1 MNSTN
6 QGKLLAKLLGC
17 VIRGESA
24 KHLSLDKDQWEKLV
38 KLAKRHK
45 VANTLACVLP
55 LLGENNCPNEEL
67 SQELEAILFQQTMVS
82 SNQLFAAQELQQ
94 AFEEKELYS
103 LCMKGIHTKLRYPQD
118 NMRSMG
124 DLDILCKA
132 EQDALVKRAMED
144 LGYGGFQE
152 GRTHDHYSRPPYIA
166 IEMHRQLVSVRS
178 DFDTYC
184 QSVWERSQPLPGCQF
199 AYAMTVE
206 DEYVY
211 NLIHM
216 VEHFKKGGVGLRF
229 VMDIYV
235 YETQVEMDKSKV
247 LQELE
252 KLSLT
257 EFYRNVVK
265 LARHLFEKGETD
277 PLTEELTAFI
287 FSGGVYGSRDN
298 AQALSV
304 SKNGRV
310 GFVLRTCFPGL
321 RDMCSMF
328 PWLAKFPV
336 LLPLTWLIRAVR
348 SLLFRS
354 RNVKGQFQAAAKG
367 DKELGSQLRQFY
379 RDCGLDI

>member
-1 MNSTN
+1 MSGGME
-6 QGKLLAKLLGC
+6 GKLLANLLGFAL
-17 VIRGESA
+17 RGESA
-24 KHLSLDKDQWEKLV
+24 TQVAVEPDCWEKLV
-38 KLAKRHK
+38 RLANRHK
-45 VANTLACVLP
+45 VTNTLACVLP
-55 LLGENNCPNEEL
+55 LLGEENRPSEEL
-67 SQELEAILFQQTMVS
+67 TQKLETVLFKQTMIG

-94 AFEEKELYS
+94 AFEEKGLYS

-152 GRTHDHYSRPPYIA
+152 GRIHDHYSRPPYIA
-166 IEMHRQLVSVRS
+166 VEMHRQLVSVRS

-184 QSVWERSQPLPGCQF
+184 QSVWERSRPLPGCQF

-235 YETQVEMDKSKV
+235 YETQVEMDKAKV

-265 LARHLFEKGETD
+265 LARHLFEEGETD
-277 PLTEELTAFI
+277 PLTEELAAFI

-304 SKNGRV
+304 SKNGRI
-310 GFVLRTCFPGL
+310 GFVLRTCFPGY

-328 PWLAKFPV
+328 PWLAKCPV

-354 RNVKGQFQAAAKG
+354 RNVKGQFQAVAKG
-367 DKELGSQLRQFY
+367 DPALGKELRGFY
-379 RDCGLDI
+379 RQIGLDM